1 MVRKWYSVSLYSK
14 AFTTAYTLASSKAK
28 EVLTEQAKQGRGAI
42 VPRALAKKRAVS
54 FTFVLMRLA
63 ATTPAIYQ
71 LLQRA
76 LGIWQSA
83 IHMYEAREYKKE
95 VSNGLERTRNLKKGW
110 KDEQTSRIELEQRA
124 NKAESEVIEL
134 GKVLRTLQGEADEQ
148 RLLLM
153 EYQEEERTV
162 PAGWPPPADMS
173 SLSDEPLPRPSC
185 LPKPGTLM
193 TTTRGGSSASY
204 LPDPPQHLPRIKELE
219 GRVREA
225 REEAAKAMEEA
236 KADKLRLHTLQK
248 EHGPLVAEVKALRQK
263 DFGVK
268 QLNERIA
275 TLKARLADYP
285 HERACLHI
293 RRFAAAMRGD
303 KSLRALKALHATSMA
318 SALARHKLKQ
328 AVTAL
333 QGGVKHNRWR
343 RAMSLW
349 RFLNRQ
355 RLSRGLSTWRATV
368 LLLRLDVV
376 YNDKLFEVERRGEV
390 AAIAEDNEHDKA
402 LDKLRRAADA
412 KLRKERDLATTR
424 MLERDALARQVTQLQ
439 AQLRHKDALRHPS
452 PGQDTNVPAS
462 RASKSAVDMRKAS
475 GRERKENTLPAG
487 APSSSAAGEGGG
499 GDKASS
505 SSSSARRAPVPKRPP
520 VPTPSI
526 HEEEAKEL
534 REALSASRAEK
545 DVLQCEVHSMRL
557 ELETMRELMSS

>member
-1 MVRKWYSVSLYSK
+1 
-14 AFTTAYTLASSKAK
+14 
-28 EVLTEQAKQGRGAI
+28 
-42 VPRALAKKRAVS
+42 
-54 FTFVLMRLA
+54 
-63 ATTPAIYQ
+63 
-71 LLQRA
+71 
-76 LGIWQSA
+76 
-83 IHMYEAREYKKE
+83 
-95 VSNGLERTRNLKKGW
+95 
-110 KDEQTSRIELEQRA
+110 
-124 NKAESEVIEL
+124 
-134 GKVLRTLQGEADEQ
+134 
-148 RLLLM
+148 
-153 EYQEEERTV
+153 
-162 PAGWPPPADMS
+162 
-173 SLSDEPLPRPSC
+173 
-185 LPKPGTLM
+185 
-193 TTTRGGSSASY
+193 
-204 LPDPPQHLPRIKELE
+204 
-219 GRVREA
+219 
-225 REEAAKAMEEA
+225 
-236 KADKLRLHTLQK
+236 
-248 EHGPLVAEVKALRQK
+248 
-263 DFGVK
+263 
-268 QLNERIA
+268 
-275 TLKARLADYP
+275 
-285 HERACLHI
+285 
-293 RRFAAAMRGD
+293 
-303 KSLRALKALHATSMA
+303 
-318 SALARHKLKQ
+318 
-328 AVTAL
+328 
-333 QGGVKHNRWR
+333 
-343 RAMSLW
+343 MSLW